1 MTSSEMAVAHAA
13 SPGGAGATATPENPG
28 AVLGQ
33 NDFLKLMIAQLQ
45 AQDPLQPANTNEYVS
60 ELAQFTQVEQTT
72 NIAASSQL
80 AGAVQLIGH
89 TISYNNGLG
98 ETVVDHLLLEER
110 SDVAAG
116 AEVEGVGDLV
126 ADGGC
131 SHLGD
136 GKSSGGDDER
146 GGADRGELGPDRR
159 DRNAHAAPVELP
171 GPALAPGPYALEA
184 ELP

>member
-13 SPGGAGATATPENPG
+13 STGGAGATATPENPG

-98 ETVVDHLLLEER
+98 ETVKGVVQ
-110 SDVAAG
+110 SVQSG
-116 AEVEGVGDLV
+116 SPPTITVEGVAEV
-126 ADGGC
+126 KIA
-131 SHLGD
+131 SV
-136 GKSSGGDDER
+136 
-146 GGADRGELGPDRR
+146 
-159 DRNAHAAPVELP
+159 VEVN
-171 GPALAPGPYALEA
+171 
-184 ELP
+184 